1 MHHSISKYIYVSF
14 KFSHSLASSKWELC
28 PLKSIFTETTLS
40 LATSALRQI
49 FRLFGPPP
57 PHLRKHVLWTEN
69 KQKLQ
74 FSNPPPPT
82 SAYVIY
88 EWSLNSINFSVFFRQ
103 QSLILYPSLENSII
117 DITLVH
123 SVWQQQDLELV
134 FYRIVYFFFALS
146 DKTLL
151 LQEDDEVAIRW
162 GANEDMRWK
171 IRKMRKYEK
180 KIKDEKMM
188 RITNTFKTTLPK
200 QF

>member
-1 MHHSISKYIYVSF
+1 M
-14 KFSHSLASSKWELC
+14 L
-28 PLKSIFTETTLS
+28 
-40 LATSALRQI
+40 
-49 FRLFGPPP
+49 
-57 PHLRKHVLWTEN
+57 EN

-134 FYRIVYFFFALS
+134 FYRIVYFF
-146 DKTLL
+146 LL
-151 LQEDDEVAIRW
+151 FQ
-162 GANEDMRWK
+162 
-171 IRKMRKYEK
+171 
-180 KIKDEKMM
+180 IKLYYYKKMM
-188 RITNTFKTTLPK
+188 K
-200 QF
+200 